1 MAEDKRPDDIPSG
14 QDRVKLMNEL
24 RALGIGA
31 ATIGKLQG
39 VGMSRRNIAA
49 ELAQELNKHGNQGN

>member
-49 ELAQELNKHGNQGN
+49 ELAQELNKWQPG